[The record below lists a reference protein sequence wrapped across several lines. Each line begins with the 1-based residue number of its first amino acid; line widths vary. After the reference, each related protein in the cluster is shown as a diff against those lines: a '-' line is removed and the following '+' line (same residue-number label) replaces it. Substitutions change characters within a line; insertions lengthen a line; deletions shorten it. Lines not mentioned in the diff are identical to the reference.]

1 MTLIEKG
8 MEAYAGANGPVN
20 ILYAN
25 EILSQTAKNLV
36 QKAEDGTYMDLET
49 ALNQAVEKYEDSLG
63 RPSTSF
69 PGTRENST
77 RFWMSPSI

>member
-1 MTLIEKG
+1 MFFTSACWGLGDNGTLAMTLIEKG

-36 QKAEDGTYMDLET
+36 QEGGRRNLYGSGNRAESGSGE
-49 ALNQAVEKYEDSLG
+49 
-63 RPSTSF
+63 
-69 PGTRENST
+69 
-77 RFWMSPSI
+77 I